1 MMMIQDEVAPT
12 VEEPRSARGALGLL
26 LATGTLSQMGAS
38 VAQQGT
44 VLLGVFFAAAYS
56 LSLSQMGALISA
68 MTLGWVVAGLFVGSL
83 VDRYGPRRVLLVG
96 TLALTVI
103 ACMIGVIGSLALTVV
118 MLFLLGVA
126 LGSVPLSGTKAVM
139 MAWPRERRGMPM
151 GVRQMG
157 VPLGA
162 MLAALIL
169 PGIAAH
175 SGPHPI
181 YFGFAAIL
189 FASGMLFCAVL
200 PAHSPVPLNPAR
212 PAARLRNESGAVV
225 VPAFAGFLLA
235 WGQYSILTYTI
246 PLLHGHSGFSLPL
259 AGAALALAQV
269 GGGIGRILFGWIS
282 DSLGGRRERV
292 LVAAAVSAAAL
303 ACALSFLPRHPSFL
317 LVAPLWLFLGLTMVG
332 WNALILT
339 WVAERVSVGNAGG
352 AMGLTTSAILLGA
365 TVCSPVFGLIVEVSG
380 TYRVAWLTLAALL
393 SVAALLLWT
402 ASRRLDAAAGSP
414 EQSCDEPAFAGR

>member
-1 MMMIQDEVAPT
+1 MTQDEVAPPI
-12 VEEPRSARGALGLL
+12 EGPRPTRGALSVL
-26 LATGTLSQMGAS
+26 LAAGTLSQVGAS

-83 VDRYGPRRVLLVG
+83 VDRYGPRRVLLAG
-96 TLALTVI
+96 TVALTAVACAIGVVSNLALTVI
-103 ACMIGVIGSLALTVV
+103 L
-118 MLFLLGVA
+118 LFLLGVS
-126 LGSVPLSGTKAVM
+126 LGTVPLSGTKAVM
-139 MAWPRERRGMPM
+139 MAWPRERRGTPM

-169 PGIAAH
+169 PGIASRA
-175 SGPHPI
+175 GPHPI
-181 YFGFAAIL
+181 YFGFAVVL
-189 FASGMLFCAVL
+189 FASGLLFCAVL
-200 PAHSPVPLNPAR
+200 PTHTPVVHNPTR
-212 PAARLRNESGAVV
+212 PPVRLRSESGAVV
-225 VPAFAGFLLA
+225 VPALAGFLLA
-235 WGQYSILTYTI
+235 WGQYSILTYSI
-246 PLLHGHSGFSLPL
+246 PLLHGRSGFSLTL
-259 AGAALALAQV
+259 AGVALALAQV
-269 GGGIGRILFGWIS
+269 GGGVGRILFGWIS
-282 DSLGGRRERV
+282 DRRGGRREHV
-292 LVAAAVSAAAL
+292 LLVAAIGAAAL
-303 ACALSFLPRHPSFL
+303 ACALSLLPRHPSFL
-317 LVAPLWLFLGLTMVG
+317 VVAPLWLFLGLTMVG

-393 SVAALLLWT
+393 GIAALLLWT
-402 ASRRLDAAAGSP
+402 ATRRP
-414 EQSCDEPAFAGR
+414 ERVALSEERRDEPALAGRT